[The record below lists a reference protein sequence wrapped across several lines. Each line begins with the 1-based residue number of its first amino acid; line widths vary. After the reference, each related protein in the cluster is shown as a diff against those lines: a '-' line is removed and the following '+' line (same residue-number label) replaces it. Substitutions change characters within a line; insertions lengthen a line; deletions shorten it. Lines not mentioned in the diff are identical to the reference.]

1 MMVGNLKYSE
11 NPKQYLSEVV
21 ETPRIFDKNKMDLV
35 LAPTDLHL
43 KNAAEKN
50 YKNMHIAA

>member
-43 KNAAEKN
+43 KNAAEKY
-50 YKNMHIAA
+50 YKNIHIAA